1 MRQYIAIVAGLFI
14 GGAVGL
20 SSVAEASVATDAV
33 AAADG
38 KRKTKPKAQPKDEAE
53 QAPKDQQVEDP
64 GGSGGGATLT
74 VTCWCSGGANG
85 NGYASC
91 LGDSCDSANTCCSDA
106 YGEGS
111 TASD

>member
-20 SSVAEASVATDAV
+20 SSVAEASVVTDGV
-33 AAADG
+33 AAAAG
-38 KRKTKPKAQPKDEAE
+38 KSKTKRKAAPKDKAE
-53 QAPKDQQVEDP
+53 EAPKDQHVEDP
-64 GGSGGGATLT
+64 TGGGGATLT